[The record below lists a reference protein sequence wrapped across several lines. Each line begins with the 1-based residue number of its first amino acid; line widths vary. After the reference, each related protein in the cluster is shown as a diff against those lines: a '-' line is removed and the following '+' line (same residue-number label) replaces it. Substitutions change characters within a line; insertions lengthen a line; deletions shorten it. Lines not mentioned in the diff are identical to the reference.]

1 MSKAAT
7 ISRASVRC
15 AALLCGC
22 LPFAAP
28 AHAQSPQQ
36 ISLVIAT
43 GPGGGY
49 DLYGRLAAQ
58 HLGRFLPGQ
67 PAVVA
72 RNMPGGGSVVAAN
85 WLYNSAPRDGSAI
98 AILQNGTAFAPLFG
112 VTQAQYRGDR
122 FTWIASLNR
131 LVNIGL
137 VWHETPYAKVSDLFD
152 REIVLG
158 SSGGNTSALPNILNS
173 LIGTKFKVV
182 AGYKSTNDVTLAMER
197 REVDGLLGTS
207 WDSFKATKPDWVR
220 DRKAR
225 VLLQVSFDRHDE
237 LPDVPNLSGLVKRE
251 EDRQLLEIVLARQIY
266 GRPFAAPPGVP
277 QESVKALQD
286 PFARMAADK
295 GFLAEAD
302 KRQAEITFNTGD
314 EVKALVEKIYASP
327 RPLIERAIVE
337 LNKAGE

>member
-1 MSKAAT
+1 MGKGGIITFIAGLIAGL
-7 ISRASVRC
+7 ISFLAIS
-15 AALLCGC
+15 
-22 LPFAAP
+22 FAAY
-28 AHAQSPQQ
+28 AQSAPSQ

-67 PAVVA
+67 PAIVA
-72 RNMPGGGSVVAAN
+72 RNMPGGGSIVAGN

-112 VTQAQYRGDR
+112 VTQAQFQGDK
-122 FTWIASLNR
+122 FTWLASLNR

-137 VWHETPYAKVSDLFD
+137 VWHETPFRDVKDIFEK
-152 REIVLG
+152 EIVLG

-173 LIGTKFKVV
+173 LLGTKFKVV

-197 REVDGLLGTS
+197 KEVDGLLGTS
-207 WDSFKATKPDWVR
+207 WDSFKATKSDWVR
-220 DRKAR
+220 DNKAR
-225 VLLQVSFDRHDE
+225 VLLQVSFDSHAE
-237 LPDVPNLSGLVKRE
+237 LWSVPNLSGLVKRA
-251 EDRQLLEIVLARQIY
+251 EDRELLEVVLARQIY

-277 QESVKALQD
+277 PTAAKTLQD
-286 PFARMAADK
+286 AFAQMAVDK
-295 GFLAEAD
+295 AFLADAD
-302 KRQAEITFNTGD
+302 KRQAEITFNSG
-314 EVKALVEKIYASP
+314 EEIRALVERVYASP

>member
-1 MSKAAT
+1 MKAL
-7 ISRASVRC
+7 
-15 AALLCGC
+15 AALAHGLAVAAGTILCTG
-22 LPFAAP
+22 AM
-28 AHAQSPQQ
+28 AQTPSQ

-43 GPGGGY
+43 GAGGGY

-72 RNMPGGGSVVAAN
+72 RNMPGGGSIVAAN
-85 WLYNSAPRDGSAI
+85 WLYNSAPRDGTAL

-112 VTQAQYRGDR
+112 VAQAQFAGDK
-122 FTWIASLNR
+122 FTWLASLNR

-137 VWHETPYAKVSDLFD
+137 VWHETPFADVQDIFS

-158 SSGGNTSALPNILNS
+158 SSGGNTSTMPNILNS
-173 LIGTKFKVV
+173 LLGTKFKVV

-207 WDSFKATKPDWVR
+207 WDSFKATKSDWVR

-225 VLLQVSFDRHDE
+225 VLLQVSFDSHAE
-237 LPDVPNLSGLVKRE
+237 LAGVPNLSSLVKRP
-251 EDRQLLEIVLARQIY
+251 EDRELLEVVLARQIY
-266 GRPFAAPPGVP
+266 GRPFAAPPGIP
-277 QESVKALQD
+277 ATSAKALQEA
-286 PFARMAADK
+286 FRKMAADK
-295 GFLAEAD
+295 NFLADAD

>member
-1 MSKAAT
+1 MGKGGIIAKMAGLT
-7 ISRASVRC
+7 ASV
-15 AALLCGC
+15 AIS
-22 LPFAAP
+22 FA
-28 AHAQSPQQ
+28 AHAQSAPPQ

-43 GPGGGY
+43 GAGGGY

-67 PAVVA
+67 PAVVP
-72 RNMPGGGSVVAAN
+72 RNMPGGGSIVAGN

-112 VTQAQYRGDR
+112 VAQAQFEGNK

-137 VWHETPYAKVSDLFD
+137 VWHETPFRDVKDIFEK
-152 REIVLG
+152 EIVLG

-173 LIGTKFKVV
+173 LLGTKFKVV

-197 REVDGLLGTS
+197 KEVDGLLGTS
-207 WDSFKATKPDWVR
+207 WDSFKATKSDWVR
-220 DRKAR
+220 DNKAR
-225 VLLQVSFDRHDE
+225 VLLQVSFDSHAE
-237 LPDVPNLSGLVKRE
+237 LAGVPNLSGLVKRP
-251 EDRQLLEIVLARQIY
+251 EDRQLLEVVLARQIY

-277 QESVKALQD
+277 AAAAKTLQD
-286 PFARMAADK
+286 AFAQMAADK
-295 GFLAEAD
+295 EFLADAD
-302 KRQAEITFNTGD
+302 KRKAEIVFNSGD
-314 EVKALVEKIYASP
+314 EIRTLVERIYASP

-337 LNKAGE
+337 LNKAGG